1 MAPNFH
7 EIQNDTSTDR
17 IFIVGGGIV
26 GAALAFYLSE
36 SHVDKQII
44 IVDKS
49 PKVLLGSTGYAPG
62 FVGQLNTSSVLTALA
77 KDTVKEYLTIPGGFD
92 TVGGLELATTPDA
105 VENLKL
111 RSGLARDAGLPAEL
125 ISPQKAASL
134 APDFI
139 KEESVISALHFPS
152 DGTAN
157 AETIIKF
164 FRQGAETRGVVSLE
178 ASVTRFEATAGSI
191 TAILTSE
198 GPLQVKANSPVI
210 LATGI
215 WTQSLLQDSRSSNAP
230 ITDSPI
236 PIIPVDH
243 PYTFTATRP
252 ARTGPPYPFV
262 RWPEQL
268 VYARDHGDRDGLGSY
283 NHVPTQAGTSSSTSS
298 AIGPW
303 PTDFESVLAEAC
315 RTCLKNGDAFFAK
328 GGSSVAEDVAE
339 RCKPFNG
346 IFSMTPDNLP
356 LAGKV
361 KSTENLW
368 LCAAVWVTHAAGTA
382 KLLARKLRQEQGEGD
397 GALTKALDPDRFQG
411 EGMEALT
418 RKSLENYNDIY
429 NKKEGAIGK

>member
-1 MAPNFH
+1 MAPSFSD
-7 EIQNDTSTDR
+7 IQNDASPDR

-36 SHVDKQII
+36 AQADKQIV

-77 KDTVKEYLTIPGGFD
+77 RDTVKEYLSIPGGFD
-92 TVGGLELATTPDA
+92 AVGGLELATTPGAAED
-105 VENLKL
+105 LKK
-111 RSGLARDAGLPAEL
+111 RYSLAQSAGLPAEI
-125 ISPQKAASL
+125 ISPEKAAGL
-134 APDFI
+134 APDFV
-139 KEESVISALHFPS
+139 KQESVISALHFLS

-157 AETIIKF
+157 ADTITKF
-164 FRQGAETRGVVSLE
+164 FRQGADARGVVSLQ
-178 ASVTRFEATAGSI
+178 ASVTGFEAESGSI

-198 GPLQVKANSPVI
+198 GPLRIHANSPVI

-215 WTQSLLQDSRSSNAP
+215 WTQSLLQSSSAGP
-230 ITDSPI
+230 TSITDSPI

-243 PYTFTATRP
+243 PYTYTPTRP

-268 VYARDHGDRDGLGSY
+268 VYARDHGDRDGLGSF
-283 NHVPTQAGTSSSTSS
+283 NHVPTQADTSSSSRS
-298 AIGPW
+298 AVGPW
-303 PTDFESVLAEAC
+303 PAGFEAVITEAC
-315 RTCLKNGDAFFAK
+315 RTCLKNGDAFLAK
-328 GGSSVAEDVAE
+328 GGSSVAEDVAG
-339 RCKPFNG
+339 RSKPFNG

-361 KSTENLW
+361 KATRNLW

-382 KLLARKLRQEQGEGD
+382 KLITRELLQKQSDGDEALLQALA
-397 GALTKALDPDRFQG
+397 PDRFRG
-411 EGMEALT
+411 EDPEVLTKQALGH
-418 RKSLENYNDIY
+418 YNDIY
-429 NKKEGAIGK
+429 NKKA